1 MNKNSEIEVATLG
14 GGCFWCLEAFFNQ
27 IMGVIKVE
35 SGYAGGNLKNPTYER
50 VCAGSTG
57 HAEVVQV
64 TFNPKLISF
73 REILDIF
80 FALHDPTTIN
90 RQGADVGTQ
99 YRSIILYHNKIQ
111 ESIAKRIIAE
121 INNSKVWDNPIVTSL
136 EPFEVF
142 YPAED
147 YHNNYYELHP
157 QSGYCRVVIDS
168 KISKLRKKF
177 SEKLKK
183 NS

>member
-1 MNKNSEIEVATLG
+1 MNKKSEIEVATLG

-35 SGYAGGNLKNPTYER
+35 SGYAGGNLKNPTYEL

-73 REILDIF
+73 REILEIF
-80 FALHDPTTIN
+80 FTIHDPTTLD
-90 RQGADVGTQ
+90 RQGADVGIQ

-111 ESIAKRIIAE
+111 ESIAKKVIAE
-121 INNSKVWDNPIVTSL
+121 INQSKVWDIANESKDHVECTPI
-136 EPFEVF
+136 
-142 YPAED
+142 
-147 YHNNYYELHP
+147 
-157 QSGYCRVVIDS
+157 
-168 KISKLRKKF
+168 
-177 SEKLKK
+177 LK
-183 NS
+183 